1 MKKKFN
7 DFKVKADK
15 AKSLFQ
21 LFKSKGDPIMFP
33 DVHLPKSMSIGERID
48 NILQN
53 QISTN
58 IEIVTYVLEG
68 EIEQSLDIDLDDVL
82 PGALEGLDSTLDTP
96 SLYGMPKP
104 SKGKEWPRS
113 SQIRGVYPTM
123 INRLIKVEMDDADP
137 AEGYFYFGNGNYLEI
152 LPKMLQS
159 NPFWASALSVS
170 GDNDEYIELTTD
182 DKTSKYSIILDT
194 MQEKVQSRF
203 VNVRFNRDM
212 TINQITNKGE
222 VVPEEDWNYYAS
234 AACYNVYC
242 KLFAIM
248 FLTYFWGMKFL
259 TLCSFVDIFSFSL
272 FSASPCIDSCASLSD
287 VRGDHFKHRR
297 ESRCVY

>member
-1 MKKKFN
+1 MRFATNAIATAALGLLTINESDAFSTLLQKTFGLKKKFN

-21 LFKSKGDPIMFP
+21 LLKSKGDPIMFP

-248 FLTYFWGMKFL
+248 FLTYF
-259 TLCSFVDIFSFSL
+259 
-272 FSASPCIDSCASLSD
+272 
-287 VRGDHFKHRR
+287 
-297 ESRCVY
+297 